1 MLSMHLGEALFL
13 EGVSQYL
20 KAHAFANAETTDLW
34 RALADVSGEDISTMM
49 STWTTNV
56 GYPILTVTELE
67 IDGIIHIEQNR
78 YLRSGPPKP
87 EEDKVIWPVFLNIRT
102 NENDHDPALF
112 NSRTT
117 EIKLPASDFY
127 KLNTEHTG
135 VYRVLYPPSRVA
147 KLAEA
152 ARAGKLS
159 AADRSG
165 LLFDAVSLT
174 QSGHQSLT
182 VTFDLA
188 QALSEDSSS
197 FVWQAQT
204 KWYDALQAAFVFS
217 DARLRAGIIKAQR
230 KVYSHKSQ
238 KFRPGVGQV
247 NGVVDAQFKENI
259 FTQAG
264 LSGDKATIE
273 SAERMFYDFADG
285 YSRDAIPLD
294 LRAAVFK
301 VILSQ
306 QHDHSMYDYDV
317 VTVEFEVVATT
328 AGERA
333 IAASALG
340 YSRLPAA
347 IRRSIAVILEPGKT
361 NLGEIINVLLG
372 LTTHVEG
379 NMALLDSILTN
390 FDAWKNRFGVGLGGL
405 AFVLPVLLGGFATFE
420 HADQLEAFLKKQD
433 MRGNERELAQ
443 ALEEIRIKAAWAAR
457 DGSALMSWLESHGF
471 A

>member
-1 MLSMHLGEALFL
+1 MHLSEALFL

-34 RALADVSGEDISTMM
+34 KALGDVSGEDISTMM
-49 STWTTNV
+49 SIWTKNV
-56 GYPILTVTELE
+56 GHPILTVTELE
-67 IDGIIHIEQNR
+67 TDGILHVEQSR

-87 EEDKVIWPVFLNIRT
+87 EEDKVIWPVFLNMRT
-102 NENDHDPALF
+102 DEDHAAALM

-135 VYRVLYPPSRVA
+135 VYRVLYPPRRVM

-152 ARAGKLS
+152 ARTGKLS

-165 LLFDAVSLT
+165 LLFDAVALT
-174 QSGHQSLT
+174 QSGHQPLA

-204 KWYDALQAAFVFS
+204 KWYNVLQAAFMFS
-217 DARLRAGIIKAQR
+217 ESRLKAGIINAQR

-238 KFRPGVGQV
+238 KLRPGVGQV
-247 NGVVDAQFKENI
+247 NGVVDAQFKENV
-259 FTQAG
+259 FLGAG

-273 SAERMFYDFADG
+273 TAERMFYDFADG
-285 YSRDAIPLD
+285 YSREAIELD

-306 QHDHSMYDYDV
+306 QHGHSMYDYDV
-317 VTVEFEVVATT
+317 VTAEFEVVATT

-347 IRRSIAVILEPGKT
+347 IRRSIALILEPGKT

-379 NMALLDSILTN
+379 NMALLDSIFTN

-405 AFVLPVLLGGFATFE
+405 AFVLPVLLGGFATCE
-420 HADQLEAFLKKQD
+420 HADQLEAFFKQQD

-443 ALEEIRIKAAWAAR
+443 ALEEIRIKATWAER
-457 DGSALMSWLESHGF
+457 DDHALLSWLESNGF